1 MDVVIIG
8 AGLAAAKAAEA
19 LRERDPTVAI
29 TILGEEPDPPYERP
43 PLSKDFL
50 RGESE
55 RAKLDALDPGFY
67 DRDGVTLR
75 TSVRVAAIDTA
86 ARAVSLEDGERIA
99 YERLLLATGAAPR
112 RLDVPGADLEGVFT
126 FRTVADSTLLG
137 ERLATA
143 QRLVVIG
150 GGWIGCE
157 VAASARQMGAEVTI
171 LERDP
176 LPLQRVLG
184 PEMGAVFRDLHV
196 DHGVEFVPEAGVAR
210 LEGGGGVERVVLEDG
225 RAFDCSTV
233 VVGIGVVPRTEL
245 AEAAGIAVDNGV
257 LVDARLESSAAGVY
271 AAGDVA
277 NAEHPFFRER
287 VRIEHWANALNQGPA
302 AAASMLG
309 AGEDYDRLPYFFT
322 DQFDL
327 GMEYT
332 GHAPTWDRVV
342 TRGDVAGREFIAFY
356 LRDGRVVAG
365 MNVNVWDVGDPIKE
379 LIRSRVRIDP
389 ALLADE
395 GTPIEELP
403 ARAA

>member
-43 PLSKDFL
+43 PLSKDYL

-67 DRDGVTLR
+67 DSDGVTLR
-75 TSVRVAAIDTA
+75 TSVRAAAIDTA
-86 ARAVSLEDGERIA
+86 ARAVSLEDGERIS

-112 RLDVPGADLEGVFT
+112 RLDVPGAELEGVFT
-126 FRTVADSTLLG
+126 FRTVADSTLLR

-184 PEMGAVFRDLHV
+184 AEMGVVFRDLHV
-196 DHGVEFVPEAGVAR
+196 DHGVEFVPDARVAR
-210 LEGGGGVERVVLEDG
+210 LEGGAGVERVVLDDG

-257 LVDARLESSAAGVY
+257 LVDARLESSAPGVF

-277 NAEHPFFRER
+277 NAEHPFFGER

-332 GHAPTWDRVV
+332 GHAPKWDRVV

-356 LRDGRVVAG
+356 LRGGRVVAG

-379 LIRSRVRIDP
+379 LIRSRVRVDP

-395 GTPIEELP
+395 GTAIEEL
-403 ARAA
+403 AERAA